1 MPTMEMATNTG
12 RERWKRGGR
21 VRLILIMV
29 WMREIPLILNIS
41 LRLKVTNVNVKS
53 HKPVEMT
60 DTISAALEDSDFSI
74 KSQRAYKNT
83 I

>member
-12 RERWKRGGR
+12 TERRKGGGR

-29 WMREIPLILNIS
+29 WMREIPLILNIY

>member
-12 RERWKRGGR
+12 RERWKGGRR